1 MVIWI
6 NTGWASLYW
15 VFPNFL
21 NAWFFFKPRCV
32 SICAITRCES
42 SGTPTGTA
50 QRHAAVFGNQRW
62 AKRCAMM
69 LSRGAMPSVTARR
82 CQHYMWHGA
91 GSSGSRRTC
100 GCNARGSSSSAAVS
114 PSAPSLQQSPASAAA
129 SAALRPWLRWNLLT
143 NPDGQSPCSKAPRVP
158 ERWAELPAASDDC
171 LQCHE
176 RGAGLSTS
184 GSAVVPRAV
193 RCEAR
198 QPGEETPR
206 WSNRGGSPREQDA
219 ACCGTGL
226 AWRPPHGQFRAYRAA
241 ATAAPRRHGGR
252 RRGPR
257 ARGGTTVSGGPRA
270 KTADSGAERTARP
283 PSGAAPPRPS
293 EVLGVA
299 PSRRQP
305 PAFSSLR
312 AAEPGANRRAG
323 AVCATTNGSGPF
335 RTTVRVARSGGV
347 RCGRRERAFR
357 SEG

>member
-1 MVIWI
+1 M
-6 NTGWASLYW
+6 
-15 VFPNFL
+15 
-21 NAWFFFKPRCV
+21 
-32 SICAITRCES
+32 
-42 SGTPTGTA
+42 
-50 QRHAAVFGNQRW
+50 
-62 AKRCAMM
+62 
-69 LSRGAMPSVTARR
+69 SREGRR
-82 CQHYMWHGA
+82 SEHERQCG
-91 GSSGSRRTC
+91 GSTC
-100 GCNARGSSSSAAVS
+100 RALR
-114 PSAPSLQQSPASAAA
+114 SAAA
-129 SAALRPWLRWNLLT
+129 RRGNT
-143 NPDGQSPCSKAPRVP
+143 TMEQPCWQPPR
-158 ERWAELPAASDDC
+158 
-171 LQCHE
+171 
-176 RGAGLSTS
+176 
-184 GSAVVPRAV
+184 
-193 RCEAR
+193 
-198 QPGEETPR
+198 
-206 WSNRGGSPREQDA
+206 QDA

-241 ATAAPRRHGGR
+241 ATAAPQRHGGR

-293 EVLGVA
+293 EALGVA